1 MYQEFFSLKAKP
13 FSISPDPDFLFLSE
27 RHKEA
32 IVHLQHGLQ
41 GYGGFVLL
49 TGEVGTGKT
58 TICRSLVENMGDD
71 TDIAFI
77 LNPALNEVELL
88 TTICDSFNIQYQKD
102 NLRSLFNGLSEWMIE
117 NHLKNRHA
125 IVLIDEAQH
134 LSFAALEQLRLL
146 TNIETNDKKPLQVIL
161 IGQTELQEKLKQDE
175 FRQLAQRITARYHL
189 LSLTQQESNFY
200 IQHRLNVS
208 GSIHAI
214 FDKSALQ
221 EIFKRCHGTP
231 RLTNILCDRSL
242 LAAYTEDSHIVT
254 LKMVKQASKEVEF
267 SYKSGKKNFF
277 SSHWRLATLV
287 LLGMFTLLQAPKIS
301 QHILP
306 DNLHNSIAEKLSF
319 NLQTA
324 PSSAQL
330 NKPWFDAYPQLDLTH
345 TEHGDALSNLF
356 SVWGYQVDSNIAD
369 CKQGR
374 RVLLNCYE
382 KNINLKSLK
391 QLNYPSVVR
400 LEKDKQTALY
410 AVIYQI
416 SDYYQLLID
425 GHLIYV
431 TESWFKNYWS
441 GEITLLWK
449 APFALKGAI
458 KFGQQGKEVT
468 WLTNQ
473 LNKEQGW
480 PSEHKTRFDL
490 RLLEQVSAFQREQGL
505 MDDGIVGP
513 RTLMPL
519 MQLAEPNSPRLLQE
533 AN

>member
-1 MYQEFFSLKAKP
+1 MYQDFFSLKTKP
-13 FSISPDPDFLFLSE
+13 FSISPDPSFLFLSE

-32 IVHLQHGLQ
+32 IAHLQHGLQ
-41 GYGGFVLL
+41 GYGGFALL

-71 TDIAFI
+71 SDIAFI

-88 TTICDSFNIQYQKD
+88 TTICDSFNISYQKD
-102 NLRSLFNGLSEWMIE
+102 NLRSLFNELSEWMIE

-146 TNIETNDKKPLQVIL
+146 TNIETNNKKLLQVIL

-189 LSLTQQESNFY
+189 LSLTQQESSFY
-200 IQHRLNVS
+200 IQHRLNIA

-214 FDKSALQ
+214 FDKSALR
-221 EIFKRCHGTP
+221 EIFKKCNGTP

-242 LAAYTEDSHIVT
+242 LAAYTQDSHIVT
-254 LKMVKQASKEVEF
+254 LKMVKEASKEVHF
-267 SYKSGKKNFF
+267 TYQDDQRSFF
-277 SSHWRLATLV
+277 SSHWRLATL
-287 LLGMFTLLQAPKIS
+287 LFLSLFTLLQAQQIS

-306 DNLHNSIAEKLSF
+306 DNLLDSIKEKFAF
-319 NLQTA
+319 NNQVSPVLTE
-324 PSSAQL
+324 L
-330 NKPWFDAYPQLDLTH
+330 NQPWFDAYPQLDLSH
-345 TEHGDALSNLF
+345 TEYSDALSNLF
-356 SVWGYQVDSNIAD
+356 SVWGYQVESNKVN
-369 CKQGR
+369 CLQGR
-374 RVLLNCYE
+374 TALLSCYE
-382 KNINLKSLK
+382 KKVNLKKLK

-400 LEKDKQTALY
+400 LEKDSETALY
-410 AVIYQI
+410 AVIYKI
-416 SDYYQLLID
+416 SDNYQLLID

-449 APFALKGAI
+449 APFSLQGVI
-458 KFGQQGKEVT
+458 KFGQQGKQVT
-468 WLTNQ
+468 WLANQ

-505 MDDGIVGP
+505 MDDGLVGP

-519 MQLAEPNSPRLLQE
+519 MQLAAPNSPRLLQE